1 MHGVHFTWIRRCF
14 YHIWHLYFK
23 VPARFL
29 GWCEVWG
36 ERCGRTSQMLSSWD
50 EILWPVCAV
59 SQSRQDLEQKNWKIV
74 EMAEM
79 EYAPYCKL
87 VWKPRGFFLLAE
99 CFSAVHSA
107 ELCGFWIIAAST
119 ERLECLSSHV
129 MKSDKV
135 GVRKMFEITSVNRAS
150 LRKVRQILSVLRKT
164 HSLCCQD
171 RQTMT
176 SRPCWQLIWRKIL
189 IGF

>member
-36 ERCGRTSQMLSSWD
+36 ERCGRTSQMRSSWD

-87 VWKPRGFFLLAE
+87 VWKPRGVFWLAE

-119 ERLECLSSHV
+119 ERLECVSSLIKLV
-129 MKSDKV
+129 WGKC
-135 GVRKMFEITSVNRAS
+135 
-150 LRKVRQILSVLRKT
+150 LRLQVWTEPVWGKWDRQILSVLRKT

-176 SRPCWQLIWRKIL
+176 SRPCWQLIWRKKL